1 MKYVLG
7 VDIGTG
13 SVKAVAVDLQC
24 RSFGVCQQHYSFSSP
39 KPGYHE
45 QNPEEILAAF
55 INSIREIIEKTGSQP
70 LAIGLS
76 SAMHSIIPVDKTGG
90 ALAPMITWADNRSS
104 DIAVALRVTKRG
116 LDIYKVTGTPLH
128 AMSPLCKI
136 IWIRE
141 NNPAL
146 FNKTYK
152 FISIKEYI
160 WHKLFNEFT
169 IDHSGAS
176 CTGLFDIISRC
187 WYPDA
192 LELAGITADS
202 LSSPVPTD
210 HTEIYRGS
218 SNDSRFS
225 FLKQD
230 IPFIIGASDGCLAN
244 LGSMADKP
252 GVAAITIGTS
262 GAVRV
267 ASSKPLPNEQ
277 AMTFSYILDK
287 QTFICGGPIN
297 NGGIAIQWWL
307 KNLNNGTTDDDYA
320 RLFEQIAGIP
330 RGSEGLIFLP
340 YLTGERAPV
349 WDSESCG
356 TFFGIKPQ
364 HTQAHFSRA
373 VLEGICYALN
383 DVLDAVQQNAEP
395 IMQINVS
402 GGFVK
407 SELWVQTLADITG
420 KKLVIMQS
428 EDASAIGA
436 AFMALT
442 HTGNIDEYPSG
453 GTADL
458 KVFVPNPETAAVYKK
473 NFAVYKRLY
482 PALKDVMLGYDHT
495 HKVKVSLSG
504 P

>member
-24 RSFGVCQQHYSFSSP
+24 RPFAVCQQHYSFNSP

-45 QNPEEILAAF
+45 QDPEEILGAF
-55 INSIREIIEKTGSQP
+55 SNSIREIINKTGNQP

-76 SAMHSIIPVDKTGG
+76 SAMHSIIPVDTRCR

-104 DIAVALRVTKRG
+104 DIAVALRATTRG
-116 LDIYKVTGTPLH
+116 LGIYKATGTPLH
-128 AMSPLCKI
+128 AMSPLCKL

-141 NNPAL
+141 NDPAL
-146 FNKTYK
+146 FNKTHK

-160 WHKLFNEFT
+160 WHNLFNEFK

-176 CTGLFDIISRC
+176 CTGLFDIINLC
-187 WYPDA
+187 WYRDA
-192 LELAGITADS
+192 LELAGITADA
-202 LSSPVPTD
+202 LSAPVPTD
-210 HTEIYRGS
+210 HTQPYNGS
-218 SNDSRFS
+218 VNDTRFG
-225 FLKQD
+225 FLETG
-230 IPFIIGASDGCLAN
+230 IPFLIGASDGCLAN

-277 AMTFSYILDK
+277 AMTFSYVLDK

-297 NGGIAIQWWL
+297 NGGIALQWWL
-307 KNLNNGTTDDDYA
+307 KNLNQGTTEDDYA
-320 RLFEQIAGIP
+320 ALFEQIAGVP
-330 RGSEGLIFLP
+330 PGSEGLLFLP

-356 TFFGIKPQ
+356 TFFGIKLQ

-383 DVLDAVQQNAEP
+383 DVLHAVQQNSEP
-395 IMQINVS
+395 VYQVNVS

-407 SELWVQTLADITG
+407 AELWVQTLADITG
-420 KKLVIMQS
+420 KKLVIVQS

-436 AFMALT
+436 AFMALKY
-442 HTGNIDEYPSG
+442 TGNINEYPSQ

-458 KVFVPNPETAAVYKK
+458 KTFIPDPENAAVYKR
-473 NFAVYKRLY
+473 NFATYKRLY
-482 PALKDVMLGYDHT
+482 PALKDVIRG
-495 HKVKVSLSG
+495 
-504 P
+504 

>member
-24 RSFGVCQQHYSFSSP
+24 RSFEVCQQHYSFSSP
-39 KPGYHE
+39 KSGYHE
-45 QNPEEILAAF
+45 QDPEEILTAF
-55 INSIREIIEKTGSQP
+55 INSIRQIIDKTGGQP

-76 SAMHSIIPVDKTGG
+76 SAMHSIIPVDESCR

-104 DIAVALRVTKRG
+104 EIAVALRATTHG
-116 LDIYKVTGTPLH
+116 LDIYKATGTPLH

-141 NNPAL
+141 NDPAL
-146 FNKTYK
+146 FSKTFK

-176 CTGLFDIISRC
+176 CTGLFDINKLC
-187 WYPDA
+187 WYPAA
-192 LELAGITADS
+192 LDLAGITADA
-202 LSSPVPTD
+202 LSTPVPTN
-210 HTEIYRGS
+210 HIEIYRDAGK
-218 SNDSRFS
+218 DSRLN
-225 FLKQD
+225 FLKPGV
-230 IPFIIGASDGCLAN
+230 PFIIGASDGCLAN

-267 ASSKPLPNEQ
+267 ASGKPLPNEQ

-297 NGGIAIQWWL
+297 NGGIAMQWWL
-307 KNLNNGTTDDDYA
+307 KNLNQGATDDDYA
-320 RLFEQIAGIP
+320 RLFEQIAGVSP
-330 RGSEGLIFLP
+330 GNEGLIFLP

-356 TFFGIKPQ
+356 TFFGVKLQ
-364 HTQAHFSRA
+364 HSQAHFSRA

-395 IMQINVS
+395 ITQINVS

-428 EDASAIGA
+428 GDASAIGA
-436 AFMALT
+436 AFMALKY
-442 HTGNIDEYPSG
+442 TGNIDEYPSG

-458 KVFVPNPETAAVYKK
+458 KVFMPNPENAAVYER
-473 NFAVYKRLY
+473 NFAIYKRLY
-482 PALKDVMLGYDHT
+482 PALKNVMRG
-495 HKVKVSLSG
+495 
-504 P
+504 

>member
-1 MKYVLG
+1 MEYVLG

-24 RSFGVCQQHYSFSSP
+24 RSLEVCQRHYSFSSP

-45 QNPEEILAAF
+45 QDAEEILDAF
-55 INSIREIIEKTGSQP
+55 IDSIRGIIEKIGSQP

-76 SAMHSIIPVDKTGG
+76 SAMHSIIAVDETAK

-104 DIAVALRVTKRG
+104 DIAVALRATARG
-116 LDIYKVTGTPLH
+116 LDIYKATGTPLH

-141 NNPAL
+141 NDPAL
-146 FNKTYK
+146 FNKTFK

-176 CTGLFDIISRC
+176 CTGLFDINKLC

-192 LELAGITADS
+192 LKLAGINSDS

-210 HTEIYRGS
+210 YTKIYYDAMK
-218 SNDSRFS
+218 DSWLN
-225 FLKQD
+225 FLKPG

-297 NGGIAIQWWL
+297 NGGIAMRWWL
-307 KNLNNGTTDDDYA
+307 KNMNQGTTDDDFTQ
-320 RLFEQIAGIP
+320 LFEQIASIP
-330 RGSEGLIFLP
+330 PGSEGLLFLP

-356 TFFGIKPQ
+356 TFFGIKLL

-395 IMQINVS
+395 IIQINVS

-407 SELWVQTLADITG
+407 SELWVQTLADVTG
-420 KKLVIMQS
+420 KKLIIMQS

-436 AFMALT
+436 AFMALK
-442 HTGNIDEYPSG
+442 HTGNISEYPSG
-453 GTADL
+453 DAADL
-458 KVFVPNPETAAVYKK
+458 KIFMSNPATAAVYKK

-482 PALKDVMLGYDHT
+482 PALKDVMWG
-495 HKVKVSLSG
+495 
-504 P
+504 